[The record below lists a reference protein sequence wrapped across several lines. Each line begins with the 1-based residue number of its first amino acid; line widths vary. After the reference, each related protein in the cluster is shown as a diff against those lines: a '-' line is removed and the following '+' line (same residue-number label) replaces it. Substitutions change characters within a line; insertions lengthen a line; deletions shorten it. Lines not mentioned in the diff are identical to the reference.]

1 MALPALPLLALGGAA
16 ARAGLGAIARTT
28 GAVAARAGGAMR
40 AGAAGGVGGGA
51 AAIGF
56 SDVVKTG
63 AEQSPAN
70 NVVNFK
76 AANNAVGRAGRSSG
90 GAAAP
95 ITPTVASTS
104 SMSGDIAAASELS
117 MEELANQTQILKAI
131 QKNTG
136 VTAKNTMAPPSAGG
150 QAAPPPTEEEIKG
163 KLDDDE
169 GSKLA
174 KLVGKLEK
182 GLSSSLGTAILAL
195 GAALAVNA
203 PEDKK
208 AKTRSDREIERLTGG
223 GKDLEGIAGVLQN
236 KEGAAAMAKFS
247 EIDRYRFKN
256 DGTVGEAEQE
266 ANKEKKSQ
274 IMAMI
279 GEGGDPADA
288 QKLET
293 AFREGKVEDIQAIE
307 DKYRQAGQEGSAAYQ
322 YRAADTKKFEFTAAM
337 QVAKREGIETPGLLA
352 SDEERQKF
360 RDDMLAKQNEFAAK
374 YSKVV
379 AGEGKNFDRRE
390 ALLGDTNLIGAG
402 GGRLDDVIMSQF
414 DEEKRGSFFGRS
426 EEEGKAFD
434 NIKAELEGYRKS
446 LKSSGLGE
454 REVNNKIAD
463 EIKKLEGMSANQMLE
478 YTAPPKISGERLE
491 GVQTTASNE
500 AAAATARTASRSA
513 PASAPAPQQQQ
524 GTQESIGTNI
534 SVDNRAHDDTA
545 KVLKNMNNIRSLS
558 AM

>member
-1 MALPALPLLALGGAA
+1 MALPLLALGGAA

-28 GAVAARAGGAMR
+28 GAVAARTGGAMR

-117 MEELANQTQILKAI
+117 MEELANQTKVLKTI
-131 QKNTG
+131 EKNTQK
-136 VTAKNTMAPPSAGG
+136 TAKNTTVPPSAGG
-150 QAAPPPTEEEIKG
+150 QATPPPSEEEIKER
-163 KLDDDE
+163 LDGEDD
-169 GSKLA
+169 SKLA
-174 KLVGKLEK
+174 KLIGGLEK
-182 GLSSSLGTAILAL
+182 GITSGLGSAILAL
-195 GAALAVNA
+195 GAAIAVTREPTPKETRADTDLKKLA
-203 PEDKK
+203 
-208 AKTRSDREIERLTGG
+208 GG
-223 GKDLEGIAGVLQN
+223 GEELDGVAGVLQN
-236 KEGAAAMAKFS
+236 REGAQSLAKFT

-266 ANKEKKSQ
+266 ANKKKKSQ

-279 GEGGDPADA
+279 GQGGDPADS

-293 AFREGKVEDIQAIE
+293 AFREGNVQDIQAIE
-307 DKYRQAGQEGSAAYQ
+307 DKYREAGATASDAYQ
-322 YRAADTKKFEFTAAM
+322 FRAADTKKFEFTAAM
-337 QVAKREGIETPGLLA
+337 QVAKREGIRTPGLFA
-352 SDEERQKF
+352 SDEEKQKF
-360 RDDMLAKQNEFAAK
+360 RDDMLAKQNEFAGR
-374 YSKVV
+374 YSEAIGGVG
-379 AGEGKNFDRRE
+379 ANNFDRRE
-390 ALLGDTNLIGAG
+390 ALLGDTNFIGAG

-414 DEEKRGSFFGRS
+414 DEEKRGSMFGRS

-454 REVNNKIAD
+454 REVNNKVAD
-463 EIKKLEGMSANQMLE
+463 EIKKLEGMSANKMLE
-478 YTAPPKISGERLE
+478 YTAPPQVSGEKLQ
-491 GVQTTASNE
+491 GAQTSANE
-500 AAAATARTASRSA
+500 AADMKAARQ
-513 PASAPAPQQQQ
+513 SAPAPTPQTPAASQA
-524 GTQESIGTNI
+524 GGEKDTITTGI
-534 SVDNRAHDDTA
+534 SVNNKAHDDTA
-545 KVLKNMNNIRSLS
+545 KELKRLGSFFS
-558 AM
+558 FGF

>member
-1 MALPALPLLALGGAA
+1 MALPLLALGGAA

-28 GAVAARAGGAMR
+28 GAVAARTGGAMR

-117 MEELANQTQILKAI
+117 MEELANQTKVLKTI
-131 QKNTG
+131 EKNTQK
-136 VTAKNTMAPPSAGG
+136 TAKNTTVPPSAGG
-150 QAAPPPTEEEIKG
+150 QATPPPSEEEIKER
-163 KLDDDE
+163 LDGEDD
-169 GSKLA
+169 SKLA
-174 KLVGKLEK
+174 KLIGGLEK
-182 GLSSSLGTAILAL
+182 GLSSSLGSAILAL
-195 GAALAVNA
+195 GAAIAVTRE
-203 PEDKK
+203 PSS
-208 AKTRSDREIERLTGG
+208 KTRADTDLETLAGG
-223 GKDLEGIAGVLQN
+223 GEELDGLAGVLQN
-236 KEGAAAMAKFS
+236 REGAQDIAKFT

-266 ANKEKKSQ
+266 ANKTKKSQ

-293 AFREGKVEDIQAIE
+293 AFREGNVQDIQAIE
-307 DKYRQAGQEGSAAYQ
+307 DKYREAGATASDAYQ
-322 YRAADTKKFEFTAAM
+322 FRAADTKKFEFTAAM
-337 QVAKREGIETPGLLA
+337 QVAKREGIETPGLFA
-352 SDEERQKF
+352 SDEEKQKF
-360 RDDMLAKQNEFAAK
+360 RDDMLAKQNEFAAR
-374 YSKVV
+374 YSEAIGGVG
-379 AGEGKNFDRRE
+379 ANNFERRE
-390 ALLGDTNLIGAG
+390 ALLGDTNFIGAG

-414 DEEKRGSFFGRS
+414 DEEKRGSMFGRS

-454 REVNNKIAD
+454 REVNNKVAD
-463 EIKKLEGMSANQMLE
+463 EIKRLEGMSADQMLE
-478 YTAPPKISGERLE
+478 YTAPPQISGERLE
-491 GVQTTASNE
+491 GAQTSASE
-500 AAAATARTASRSA
+500 AADMKAARQ
-513 PASAPAPQQQQ
+513 SAPAPTPQTPPASQA
-524 GTQESIGTNI
+524 GGEKDTVTTGI
-534 SVDNRAHDDTA
+534 SVNNKAHDDTA
-545 KVLKNMNNIRSLS
+545 KELKRLGSFFS
-558 AM
+558 FGF